1 MKEFAFAS
9 GFQLLASNRFFMSD
23 KNRIYIFDTTL
34 RDGEQ
39 SPGASLDEKGK
50 LEIAKQLAELKVDII
65 EAGFPVTSI
74 GDAAAVHRI
83 AKEVKG
89 PVICGLARA
98 VKKDIDIALE
108 SLKPARRGRLHIFI
122 ATSEIHRKFK
132 LGKAKEEIL
141 RIAVEAV
148 RYAKGKVAEI
158 EFSPEDASRTEAPFL
173 YQVVEAV
180 IAAGASVVNI
190 PDTVGYA
197 TPFEFGNL
205 IKGIF
210 ENVSNIDQAV
220 ISVHCHNDLGLAVA
234 NSLEAVRFGA
244 RQVECTVNGIGERAG
259 NAALEEIVM
268 ALDTRKDIFNKH
280 TGVRRDQICKSS
292 RLVSALTGMVVQANK
307 AVVGRN
313 AFTHESGIHQDGLL
327 KLKKTYEI
335 MRPQDVGFGE
345 TRLVLGKHSGRHA
358 LFNRLSKLGYKLSVK
373 ELEVVFEDF
382 KGIADKKKE
391 VFDEDLVALVD
402 RELSATPKIYELV
415 FFSLVTAT
423 GKDPQVTI
431 KIKAKNKVLTGF
443 GTGTGPVDAAY
454 KTIDKML
461 GKKARLLDYQI
472 RSVTVGKDAQ
482 GEVTIK
488 VEGNKGETILGQG
501 LSMDVIEA
509 SVRAYLDAINKI
521 SNRSKTATNKGRMAY
536 GV

>member
-1 MKEFAFAS
+1 MNN
-9 GFQLLASNRFFMSD
+9 SN
-23 KNRIYIFDTTL
+23 KIYIFDTTL

-50 LEIAKQLAELKVDII
+50 LEIAKQLSELRVDVI
-65 EAGFPVTSI
+65 EAGFPVTSP

-98 VKKDIDIALE
+98 VKKDIDIALA
-108 SLKPARRGRLHIFI
+108 SLKPAKRGRLHIFI

-132 LGKAKEEIL
+132 LNKAKEEIL

-158 EFSPEDASRTEAPFL
+158 EFSPEDASRTEPPFL
-173 YQVVEAV
+173 NEVVEAV
-180 IAAGASVVNI
+180 IHAGANVVNI
-190 PDTVGYA
+190 PDTVGYT
-197 TPFEFGNL
+197 TPSEFGNL

-210 ENVSNIDQAV
+210 DNVRNIDKAI

-234 NSLEAVRFGA
+234 NSLAAVRFGA

-327 KLKKTYEI
+327 KFRKTYEI
-335 MRPQDVGFGE
+335 MRPEDVGFGE

-358 LFNRLSKLGYKLSVK
+358 LENRLSKLGYKLSAK
-373 ELEVVFEDF
+373 ELEAVFEDF
-382 KGIADKKKE
+382 KEIADKKKE
-391 VFDEDLVALVD
+391 VFDEDLTALVGQ
-402 RELSATPKIYELV
+402 EISSVPKVYDLV
-415 FFSLVTAT
+415 FLSLLTAT
-423 GKDPQVTI
+423 GKNPQATL
-431 KIKAKNKVLTGF
+431 KIKVKNKILTGF

-461 GKKARLLDYQI
+461 GKKNRLLDYQI

-482 GEVTIK
+482 GEVTVKIQ
-488 VEGNKGETILGQG
+488 GDKGETILGQG

-509 SVRAYLDAINKI
+509 SVRAYLDAMNKI
-521 SNRSKTATNKGRMAY
+521 SIRSQRASKKGRMAY

>member
-1 MKEFAFAS
+1 M
-9 GFQLLASNRFFMSD
+9 ND
-23 KNRIYIFDTTL
+23 KNKIYIFDTTL

-39 SPGASLDEKGK
+39 SPGASLDEQGK
-50 LEIAKQLAELKVDII
+50 LEVAKQLAELNVDII
-65 EAGFPVTSI
+65 EAGFPITSP
-74 GDAAAVHRI
+74 GDAAAVKRI

-98 VKKDIDIALE
+98 VKKDIDVALE
-108 SLKPARRGRLHIFI
+108 SLKPAKVGRLHIFI
-122 ATSEIHRKFK
+122 ATSEIHRKYK
-132 LGKAKEEIL
+132 LNKAKEEII
-141 RIAVEAV
+141 RIAVESVA
-148 RYAKGKVAEI
+148 YAKGKVAQI
-158 EFSPEDASRTEAPFL
+158 EFSPEDASRTEPPFL
-173 YQVVEAV
+173 HQVIEAV
-180 IAAGASVVNI
+180 IEAGANVVNI

-210 ENVSNIDQAV
+210 DNVPNINRAI

-234 NSLEAVRFGA
+234 NSLAAVRFGA

-268 ALDTRKDIFNKH
+268 ALDTRSDIFKKH
-280 TGVRRDQICKSS
+280 TNVKRGQICKSS
-292 RLVSALTGMVVQANK
+292 RLVSALTGMVVQPNK

-327 KLKKTYEI
+327 KLRKTYEI
-335 MRPQDVGFGE
+335 MRPEDVGFGE

-358 LFNRLSKLGYKLSVK
+358 LENRLHKLGFKLSGK
-373 ELEVVFEDF
+373 ELDTVFEDF
-382 KGIADKKKE
+382 KVLADKKKE
-391 VFDEDLVALVD
+391 VFDDDLTALVERQIVSAPKFFDLVH
-402 RELSATPKIYELV
+402 
-415 FFSLVTAT
+415 FSLLTAT
-423 GKDPQVTI
+423 GEDPKVTVEI
-431 KIKAKNKVLTGF
+431 KHKNKTVSGT

-454 KTIDKML
+454 KTIDKL
-461 GKKARLLDYQI
+461 IGRKTRLLDYQI

-488 VEGNKGETILGQG
+488 VEDDDGETIIGQG
-501 LSMDVIEA
+501 LSLDVIEA

-521 SNRSKTATNKGRMAY
+521 AQRAHRSKKSGRTW